1 MSCARSNSLSLSI
14 QNRLLLVYALIFSV
28 VYFLSSLVVYILP
41 RNQLLAQI
49 DGDLYSLASEL
60 MTSNI
65 EVGAG
70 GIIRMPLP
78 DELATLK
85 TASTFLVIANK
96 DGESVVRSSNLTDYD
111 AMLDPDGLGL
121 VEVYRLVP
129 HEDTLLRVLTVPVF
143 DEKKELIGYIQVA
156 RLLDNFE
163 IFSRVLSRALLI
175 SLGAAFASLIVLA
188 MLTSTLFQPLEDI
201 ATAARRI
208 TRADDLS
215 RLMPHSSR
223 TDEIGDLAR
232 AFNQT
237 LDRLDRL
244 FRSQQRF
251 LADVSHELRTPLTS
265 VRGNLDLMSRFG
277 QYDEESMEVIQ
288 DEIRRMTRLLDDLLL
303 LARADTGGLPLH
315 HEPVELDN
323 VLFEVYRQISRIEK
337 PVTVELTTIDQALIM
352 GDEDRL
358 KQLILNLVDNG
369 IKYSPPG
376 GVVRLS
382 LAKDERRAY
391 LTVSDTGIGIPPE
404 DLPHIFDRF
413 YRVDKARNR
422 GQGGSGLGLS
432 IVRWIVQV
440 HEGDIKVES
449 TVGEGTTFRITL
461 PLYQPAGGAGK
472 VNGVLKGTESKARS
486 GIRVRSLQGGLRRA
500 PQGRPKEEETAQG
513 RQE

>member
-1 MSCARSNSLSLSI
+1 MSCARSNSPSLSI
-14 QNRLLLVYALIFSV
+14 QNRLLFVYALIFSV

-78 DELATLK
+78 DDLATLK

-96 DGESVVRSSNLTDYD
+96 DGESVVRSGNLAGYD
-111 AMLDPDGLGL
+111 QMLDPEGFGA

-143 DEKKELIGYIQVA
+143 DGEKELIGYIQVA

-175 SLGAAFASLIVLA
+175 SLGAAVASLIVLA

-201 ATAARRI
+201 AKVARQI

-215 RLMPHSSR
+215 RRVPHSSR
-223 TDEIGDLAR
+223 TDEIGELAR

-237 LDRLDRL
+237 LERLDRL

-277 QYDEESMEVIQ
+277 AYDEESMEVIQ
-288 DEIRRMTRLLDDLLL
+288 DEIRRMARLLDDLLL

-337 PVTVELTTIDQALIM
+337 PVTVELTAVDQAVIM

-369 IKYSPPG
+369 IKYSRPG
-376 GVVRLS
+376 GTVQLS
-382 LAKDERRAY
+382 LAKDESQAY
-391 LTVSDTGIGIPPE
+391 LTISDTGIGIPPE

-422 GQGGSGLGLS
+422 GQGGSGLGLA
-432 IVRWIVQV
+432 IVKWVVQA
-440 HEGDIKVES
+440 HNGDITVES
-449 TVGEGTTFRITL
+449 VVGQGTTFRITL
-461 PLYQPAGGAGK
+461 PLYQPAGRRRNDNGNADGAEMK
-472 VNGVLKGTESKARS
+472 TRS
-486 GIRVRSLQGGLRRA
+486 GRLGRSRSGALRHTPRSV
-500 PQGRPKEEETAQG
+500 PEEDL
-513 RQE
+513 